1 MPFQVWKYTGVF
13 KKRMLEEINAN
24 NVTLY
29 GIVLLR
35 VILVMNIFQHL
46 APLKVVVRILWNDSE
61 CIF

>member
-1 MPFQVWKYTGVF
+1 MSFKVWKYTGVF

-35 VILVMNIFQHL
+35 VSSVMNIFQHL